1 LINVHLK
8 IKSEEKR
15 RGPEKNQAE
24 KLTTGVF
31 YIVYREKLE
40 KKKKKQTNNKRRCLV
55 AKQRTSSKYFLK
67 K

>member
-24 KLTTGVF
+24 KFTTGVF

-40 KKKKKQTNNKRRCLV
+40 KKRRNKQTTNVV
-55 AKQRTSSKYFLK
+55 A
-67 K
+67 

>member
-1 LINVHLK
+1 MINVHLK

-40 KKKKKQTNNKRRCLV
+40 KKRRNKQTTNVV
-55 AKQRTSSKYFLK
+55 A
-67 K
+67 